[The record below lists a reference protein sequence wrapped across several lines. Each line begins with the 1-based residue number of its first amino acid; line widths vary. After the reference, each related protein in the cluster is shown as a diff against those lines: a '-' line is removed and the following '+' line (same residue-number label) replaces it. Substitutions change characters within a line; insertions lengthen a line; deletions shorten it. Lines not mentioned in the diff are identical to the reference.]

1 LLDISVIYRLML
13 EFEIMTNIPICTIA
27 TTTMTI
33 TAYATTITINNNNKF
48 HNIILITT
56 KFLSLFFSQ
65 FRRIVRHIRN
75 EMFFIDLQRVG
86 NIA

>member
-1 LLDISVIYRLML
+1 M
-13 EFEIMTNIPICTIA
+13 MTNIPMCTTA
-27 TTTMTI
+27 TTVI
-33 TAYATTITINNNNKF
+33 TTSAYATTITINNNKF

-65 FRRIVRHIRN
+65 FRRIVPHVRN
-75 EMFFIDLQRVG
+75 EMFLIDLQRVG